1 MPAPGATR
9 WTGGPIVG
17 ILDRIE
23 RGLDRGVTSVFSPGR
38 GQLKP
43 LDLAQGLKRECDD
56 QIQVLDRARTLA
68 PNVYTVYL
76 NSADHERFA
85 SWEDT
90 LTQELERALLEHAEK
105 SRYVF
110 VGGVSV
116 GLERDD
122 EVRAGRFETESRTE
136 RGAVAPATAASAQ
149 GSAAHPIIEIDD
161 QQYLLTGPVTVIG
174 RGGDA
179 DIILDDTGVSRHHLE
194 LRVEDGA
201 LTATDLGSTNGTF
214 VDGERIRT
222 PVPLQDRSTVKI
234 GRTLLTVILPEPA
247 PAQW

>member
-1 MPAPGATR
+1 M
-9 WTGGPIVG
+9 G

-56 QIQVLDRARTLA
+56 QIQVLDRTRTLA

-76 NSADHERFA
+76 HSQDFDRFA
-85 SWEDT
+85 SWQDT
-90 LTQELERALLEHAEK
+90 LIDELQRVLMEHADTQ
-105 SRYVF
+105 RYMF
-110 VGGVSV
+110 VGAVSV
-116 GLERDD
+116 ALEKDD
-122 EVRAGRFETESRTE
+122 EVRQGRFETESRTE
-136 RGAVAPATAASAQ
+136 RGSVAPATGAAQ
-149 GSAAHPIIEIDD
+149 DGSAGNPIVEIDG

-179 DIILDDTGVSRHHLE
+179 DIILEDTGVSRHHLE
-194 LRVEDGA
+194 LRAEPDSSLV
-201 LTATDLGSTNGTF
+201 ATDLGSTNGTF

-222 PVPLQDRSTVKI
+222 PVTLHDRSMIKI
-234 GRTLLTVILPEPA
+234 GRTRLTVLLPA
-247 PAQW
+247 SGAGSW

>member
-1 MPAPGATR
+1 M
-9 WTGGPIVG
+9 G

-23 RGLDRGVTSVFSPGR
+23 RSLDRGVTSVFSPGR

-56 QIQVLDRARTLA
+56 QIQVLDRTRTLA

-76 NSADHERFA
+76 HSQDFDRFS
-85 SWEDT
+85 SWQDT
-90 LTQELERALLEHAEK
+90 LLDELQRVLMEHADK
-105 SRYVF
+105 QRYMF

-116 GLERDD
+116 TLEQDD
-122 EVRAGRFETESRTE
+122 EVRQGRFETESRTE
-136 RGAVAPATAASAQ
+136 RGSVAPATGAAQDAPG
-149 GSAAHPIIEIDD
+149 GSPIVEIDG

-179 DIILDDTGVSRHHLE
+179 DIILEDTGVSRHHLE
-194 LRVEDGA
+194 LRAEPDSS
-201 LTATDLGSTNGTF
+201 LLATDLGSTNGSY

-222 PVPLQDRSTVKI
+222 PVPLHDRSLIKI
-234 GRTLLTVILPEPA
+234 GRTRLTVLLPGAGPA
-247 PAQW
+247 AR

>member
-1 MPAPGATR
+1 M
-9 WTGGPIVG
+9 G

-56 QIQVLDRARTLA
+56 QIQVLDRTRTLA
-68 PNVYTVYL
+68 PNVYTIYL
-76 NSADHERFA
+76 HSQDFDRFA
-85 SWEDT
+85 SWQDT
-90 LTQELERALLEHAEK
+90 LIDELQRLLMEHAEK
-105 SRYVF
+105 QRYMF
-110 VGGVSV
+110 AGGVVV

-122 EVRAGRFETESRTE
+122 EVRPGRFETESRTE
-136 RGAVAPATAASAQ
+136 RGSVAPATGAARSGA
-149 GSAAHPIIEIDD
+149 GSSPIVEIDG

-179 DIILDDTGVSRHHLE
+179 DIILEDTGVSRHHLE
-194 LRVEDGA
+194 LRTDGEGA
-201 LTATDLGSTNGTF
+201 LVATDLGSTNGTF

-222 PVPLQDRSTVKI
+222 PVTLQDRSLIKI
-234 GRTLLTVILPEPA
+234 GRTRLTVLLPAAGPVS
-247 PAQW
+247 W

>member
-1 MPAPGATR
+1 M
-9 WTGGPIVG
+9 G

-23 RGLDRGVTSVFSPGR
+23 RGLDRGVTSVFTSGR

-56 QIQVLDRARTLA
+56 QIQVLDRTRTIA
-68 PNVYTVYL
+68 PNVFTIYL
-76 NSADHERFA
+76 NSADHERFS
-85 SWEDT
+85 SWEET
-90 LTQELERALLEHAEK
+90 LLEEMERVILEHAEK
-105 SRYVF
+105 NRYVF

-116 GLERDD
+116 TLEEDD
-122 EVRAGRFETESRTE
+122 EVRPGRFETESRTE
-136 RGAVAPATAASAQ
+136 RGTVAPATGAEQAA
-149 GSAAHPIIEIDD
+149 GPGHPIVEIDD

-194 LRVEDGA
+194 LRADGSA
-201 LTATDLGSTNGTF
+201 LMATDLGSTNGTF

-222 PVPLQDRSTVKI
+222 PVTLQDRSSIRI
-234 GRTLLTVILPEPA
+234 GRTRLTVILPS
-247 PAQW
+247 PAQTPATW

>member
-1 MPAPGATR
+1 M
-9 WTGGPIVG
+9 G

-56 QIQVLDRARTLA
+56 QIQVLDRTRTLA

-76 NSADHERFA
+76 HSQDHERFA
-85 SWEDT
+85 SWQDT
-90 LTQELERALLEHAEK
+90 LVEELERVLMEHAEK
-105 SRYVF
+105 QRYMF

-116 GLERDD
+116 SLESDD
-122 EVRAGRFETESRTE
+122 EVRPGRFETESRTE
-136 RGAVAPATAASAQ
+136 RGSVAPATGATRS
-149 GSAAHPIIEIDD
+149 GSGGHPLVEIDG

-174 RGGDA
+174 RGGDS
-179 DIILDDTGVSRHHLE
+179 DIILEDTGVSRHHLE
-194 LRVEDGA
+194 LRCEADGS
-201 LTATDLGSTNGTF
+201 LVATDLGSTNGTF

-222 PVPLQDRSTVKI
+222 PVTLQDRSLVKI
-234 GRTLLTVILPEPA
+234 GRTRLSVLLPDADPA
-247 PAQW
+247 TW